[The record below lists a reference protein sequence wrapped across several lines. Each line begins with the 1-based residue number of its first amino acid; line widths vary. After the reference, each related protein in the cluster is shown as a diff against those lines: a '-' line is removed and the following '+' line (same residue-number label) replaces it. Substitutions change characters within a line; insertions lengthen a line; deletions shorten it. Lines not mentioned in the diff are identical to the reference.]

1 MELRLDPSVKYGIVL
16 EGGGA
21 RGAYQIGAWK
31 ALQEAGIAIGGISGA
46 SVGALNGALMCM
58 DDLDRACH
66 IWENLTYSKVMNVS
80 DALIEKF
87 RSKDLEIQ
95 DFQELGSAVRKVLK
109 DGGLDVT
116 PLKDLIEETV
126 DEERIRASERELFV
140 ITYSLTDWK
149 KVVINIKELSD
160 GAMSDALL
168 ASAYFPAFK
177 REKLGGKRYMDG
189 GSADNVPIEPLLER
203 GYKNLIVI
211 RIYGLGRDS
220 ERFLEIPED
229 VAVYHIAPRQDL
241 GGILEFSGKKARK
254 LMTLGYYDAMRSL
267 YGLEG
272 RSYYL
277 DASGGETYYFDRMM
291 SELELLKLYIRPV
304 MEEEDWENLA
314 GYRSFT
320 EQIFP
325 HLARKLGLKED
336 WDYRDLYLTVLEE
349 MARKL
354 RVNRF
359 HIYTAQELSREI
371 QRRIGTLDSRLPI

>member
-116 PLKDLIEETV
+116 PLKDLIEGTV

>member
-58 DDLDRACH
+58 DDLDKACH

-116 PLKDLIEETV
+116 PLKDLIEGTV

>member
-31 ALQEAGIAIGGISGA
+31 ALKEAGIAIGGISGA

-95 DFQELGSAVRKVLK
+95 DFQELGSAVGKALK

-160 GAMSDALL
+160 GEMSDALL

-349 MARKL
+349 MAKKL

-371 QRRIGTLDSRLPI
+371 QRRMGTLDSRWPI

>member
-31 ALQEAGIAIGGISGA
+31 ALKEAGIAIGGISGA

-116 PLKDLIEETV
+116 PLKDLIEGTV

>member
-31 ALQEAGIAIGGISGA
+31 ALKEAGIAIGGISGA

-349 MARKL
+349 MAKKL

>member
-31 ALQEAGIAIGGISGA
+31 ALKEAGIAIGGISGA

>member
-31 ALQEAGIAIGGISGA
+31 ALKEAGIAIGGISGA

-95 DFQELGSAVRKVLK
+95 DFQELGSAVGKALK

-160 GAMSDALL
+160 GEMSDALL

-220 ERFLEIPED
+220 ERFLEILED

-349 MARKL
+349 MAKKL

-371 QRRIGTLDSRLPI
+371 QRRMGTLDSRLPI

>member
-95 DFQELGSAVRKVLK
+95 DFQELGSAVGKALK

>member
-31 ALQEAGIAIGGISGA
+31 ALKEAGIAIGGISGA

-95 DFQELGSAVRKVLK
+95 DFQELGSAVGKALK

-160 GAMSDALL
+160 GEMSDALL

-349 MARKL
+349 MAKKL

-371 QRRIGTLDSRLPI
+371 QRRMGTLDSRLPI

>member
-31 ALQEAGIAIGGISGA
+31 ALKEAGIAIGGISGA

-95 DFQELGSAVRKVLK
+95 DFQELGSAVGKALK

-160 GAMSDALL
+160 GEMSDALL

-304 MEEEDWENLA
+304 MEGEDWENLA

-349 MARKL
+349 MAKKL

-371 QRRIGTLDSRLPI
+371 QRRMGTLDSRLPI

>member
-31 ALQEAGIAIGGISGA
+31 ALKEAGIAIGGISGA

-95 DFQELGSAVRKVLK
+95 DFQELGSAVGKALK

-160 GAMSDALL
+160 GEMSDALL

-349 MARKL
+349 MAKKL

-359 HIYTAQELSREI
+359 HIYTAQVLSREI
-371 QRRIGTLDSRLPI
+371 QRRMGTLDSRLPI

>member
-1 MELRLDPSVKYGIVL
+1 MELRLDTSVKYGIVL

-31 ALQEAGIAIGGISGA
+31 ALKEAGIAIGGISGA

-95 DFQELGSAVRKVLK
+95 DFQELGSAVGKALK

-160 GAMSDALL
+160 GEMSDALL

-349 MARKL
+349 MAKKL

-371 QRRIGTLDSRLPI
+371 QRRMGTLDSRLPI

>member
-31 ALQEAGIAIGGISGA
+31 ALKEAGIAIGGISGA

-95 DFQELGSAVRKVLK
+95 DFQELGSAVGKALK

-140 ITYSLTDWK
+140 ITYSLTDGK

-349 MARKL
+349 MAKKL

-371 QRRIGTLDSRLPI
+371 QRRMGTLDSRLPI

>member
-87 RSKDLEIQ
+87 RSKDLESQ
-95 DFQELGSAVRKVLK
+95 EFQELGSAVRKVLK

-116 PLKDLIEETV
+116 PLKDLIEGTV

>member
-31 ALQEAGIAIGGISGA
+31 ALKEAGIAIGGISGA

-160 GAMSDALL
+160 GEMSDALL

-349 MARKL
+349 MAKKL

>member
-1 MELRLDPSVKYGIVL
+1 MELRLDTSVKYGIVL

-31 ALQEAGIAIGGISGA
+31 ALKEAGIAIGGISGA
-46 SVGALNGALMCM
+46 SVEALNGALMCM

-95 DFQELGSAVRKVLK
+95 DFQELGSAVGKALK

-160 GAMSDALL
+160 GEMSDALL

-349 MARKL
+349 MAKKL

-371 QRRIGTLDSRLPI
+371 QRRMGTLDSRLPI

>member
-116 PLKDLIEETV
+116 PLKDLIEGTV

-349 MARKL
+349 MAKKL

>member
-31 ALQEAGIAIGGISGA
+31 ALKEAGIAIGGISGA

-95 DFQELGSAVRKVLK
+95 DFQELGSAVGKALK

-160 GAMSDALL
+160 GEMSDALL

-220 ERFLEIPED
+220 EPFLEIP
-229 VAVYHIAPRQDL
+229 
-241 GGILEFSGKKARK
+241 
-254 LMTLGYYDAMRSL
+254 
-267 YGLEG
+267 
-272 RSYYL
+272 
-277 DASGGETYYFDRMM
+277 
-291 SELELLKLYIRPV
+291 
-304 MEEEDWENLA
+304 
-314 GYRSFT
+314 
-320 EQIFP
+320 
-325 HLARKLGLKED
+325 
-336 WDYRDLYLTVLEE
+336 
-349 MARKL
+349 
-354 RVNRF
+354 
-359 HIYTAQELSREI
+359 
-371 QRRIGTLDSRLPI
+371 

>member
-95 DFQELGSAVRKVLK
+95 DFQELGSAVGKALK

-160 GAMSDALL
+160 GEMSDALL

-349 MARKL
+349 MAKKL

-371 QRRIGTLDSRLPI
+371 QRRMGTLDSRLPI

>member
-116 PLKDLIEETV
+116 PLKDLIEGTV

-160 GAMSDALL
+160 GEMSDALL

-359 HIYTAQELSREI
+359 HIYTAQELSQEI

>member
-116 PLKDLIEETV
+116 PLKDLIEGTV

-160 GAMSDALL
+160 GEMSDALL

-349 MARKL
+349 MAKKL

-371 QRRIGTLDSRLPI
+371 QRRMGTLDSRLPI

>member
-116 PLKDLIEETV
+116 PLKDLIEGTV

-254 LMTLGYYDAMRSL
+254 LMTLGYDDAMRSL

-359 HIYTAQELSREI
+359 HIYTAQELSQEI

>member
-31 ALQEAGIAIGGISGA
+31 ALKEAGIAIGGISGA

-95 DFQELGSAVRKVLK
+95 DFQELGSAVGKALK

-160 GAMSDALL
+160 GEMSDALL

-359 HIYTAQELSREI
+359 HIYTAQELSQEI

>member
-95 DFQELGSAVRKVLK
+95 DFQELGSAVGKALK

-160 GAMSDALL
+160 GEMSDALL

>member
-31 ALQEAGIAIGGISGA
+31 ALKEAGIAIGGISGA

-95 DFQELGSAVRKVLK
+95 DFQELGSAVGKALK

-116 PLKDLIEETV
+116 PLKDLIEGTV

-160 GAMSDALL
+160 GEMSDALL

-349 MARKL
+349 MAKKL

-371 QRRIGTLDSRLPI
+371 QRRMGTLDSRLPI